1 MNRIAT
7 AIRNSR
13 IATIARLLWNL
24 PTYIE
29 QLENLR
35 IISDNTI
42 DQLNDIEKAFE
53 ELVTHDDFESRL
65 ESAAFDAVK
74 EVLENEN
81 VDVDD
86 QIEDWVS
93 SNMDYEA
100 VAEACYSYLDTDE
113 ITKQVLQAVA
123 NKMREAA
130 AEIN

>member
-24 PTYIE
+24 PTYIDR
-29 QLENLR
+29 LENLR

-42 DQLNDIEKAFE
+42 DQLDDIEKSFE
-53 ELVTHDDFESRL
+53 EFVTNDDLDSRL

-86 QIEDWVS
+86 QIEEWVS
-93 SNMDYEA
+93 RNMDYEA
-100 VAEACYSYLDTDE
+100 MAEAFYGYLDTDE

-130 AEIN
+130 AEMA